1 MTDLSSIKVY
11 QNPPVGTTPQAFRE
25 VVAGAYMSY
34 HLRSKTGGGLP
45 TVSDIARMC
54 GRRESTVGKVLA
66 TSEFRHA
73 MMEKGIKWT
82 TVGTIS
88 PEQAYAI
95 GILTNPSDRRP
106 MEAKLK
112 SAGINYQK
120 YRSWLKQPEFSNA
133 IRTIGEEMLG
143 EHLPDIQTSL
153 VKGAVEGNP
162 QLIKLYLELTGQF
175 DPNRQQVQD
184 LQKMV
189 SLLLEIIFRNVTD
202 VNALQRI
209 NTEFDAALAGKSVP
223 AALIV
228 GGNVVEPFEAP
239 LSEIRSFNVG
249 DEDDDNDLH
258 STVSPNGNQV
268 ADAFDKSLPP
278 GYFDFQPED

>member
-1 MTDLSSIKVY
+1 MPNGIKVY
-11 QNPPVGTTPQAFRE
+11 QEPPVGVSSRAFKE
-25 VVAGAYMSY
+25 VVAGAYMAYQLS
-34 HLRSKTGGGLP
+34 RKTTSGLP
-45 TVSDIARMC
+45 SVSDIARLC
-54 GRRESTVGKVLA
+54 ARTETTVSKVLA
-66 TSEFRHA
+66 TPEFRHA
-73 MMEKGIKWT
+73 MMEKGIRWT
-82 TVGTIS
+82 TVGSIS
-88 PEQAYAI
+88 PEQSYAI

-112 SAGINYQK
+112 SAGITYQK

-133 IRTIGEEMLG
+133 IRQIGEDMLG

-202 VNALQRI
+202 VGALQRI
-209 NTEFDAALAGKSVP
+209 NKEFDAALAGHSVP
-223 AALIV
+223 PALIV

-239 LSEIRSFNVG
+239 LSEIRSFSVG
-249 DEDDDNDLH
+249 EESDNDLH

-268 ADAFDKSLPP
+268 AEAFDKSLPP
-278 GYFDFQPED
+278 GYFDYQPEN